1 MPPTPPPPPGPEQPI
16 TLHPLLPPGPPATA
30 QRIVESFGLHLP
42 RAAAMAVTPE
52 RARTPEG
59 AITPGGP
66 ITPAAPL
73 TPPARPRVL
82 LNMVSTIDGRATIG
96 GRSGPIGGPADRELF
111 HALRTVVDAVLV
123 GAGTARAE
131 HYRTLVREASSRTLR
146 RERGLQEQ
154 PLACIVSGRLEL
166 EADNIPLLS
175 DPQAR
180 VAILTA
186 SQASLPEARPLG
198 ETGAQVSAGGQKGGD
213 APMSAGAQI
222 DYIRAAA
229 HGHLDLPCALAQ
241 LQERFAIGTVL
252 CEGGPHLN
260 TQLLAAGLVDELFLT
275 LGPLLAGG
283 GSSSSTG
290 EALRILAGA
299 DFDPPVELDLLSVL
313 KHESHLFL
321 RYAVSAAGPLAVEAG

>member
-1 MPPTPPPPPGPEQPI
+1 MCVSKWYMPLTPPPPHGPEQPI
-16 TLHPLLPPGPPATA
+16 ALHPLLPPGPPATA
-30 QRIVESFGLHLP
+30 QQIVESFGLHLP
-42 RAAAMAVTPE
+42 RAEATVT
-52 RARTPEG
+52 T
-59 AITPGGP
+59 
-66 ITPAAPL
+66 
-73 TPPARPRVL
+73 PARPRVL

-96 GRSGPIGGPADRELF
+96 GRSGPIGGPADREMF

-131 HYRTLVREASSRTLR
+131 HYRTLVREESSRALR

-166 EADNIPLLS
+166 EADDIPLLS

-186 SQASLPEARPLG
+186 SQASLPEARPPG
-198 ETGAQVSAGGQKGGD
+198 ETGAQVSAAGGQKSGD
-213 APMSAGAQI
+213 APSSAGAQI
-222 DYIRAAA
+222 EYIRAAA
-229 HGHLDLPCALAQ
+229 HGHLDLPRALAQ
-241 LQERFAIGTVL
+241 LHERFAIGTVL

-283 GSSSSTG
+283 SGNTG

-321 RYAVSAAGPLAVEAG
+321 RYAVSAATTAAAEAG

>member
-1 MPPTPPPPPGPEQPI
+1 M
-16 TLHPLLPPGPPATA
+16 HPLLPPGPPATA

-42 RAAAMAVTPE
+42 RAG
-52 RARTPEG
+52 G
-59 AITPGGP
+59 AIT
-66 ITPAAPL
+66 APV
-73 TPPARPRVL
+73 RPRML

-96 GRSGPIGGPADRELF
+96 GRSGPIGGPADREMF
-111 HALRTVVDAVLV
+111 HALRTVVNAVLV

-131 HYRTLVREASSRTLR
+131 HYRTLVREESSRALR

-166 EADNIPLLS
+166 EADDIPLLS

-180 VAILTA
+180 VAILTS
-186 SQASLPEARPLG
+186 SQASLPEARPPR
-198 ETGAQVSAGGQKGGD
+198 ETGAQVSARAQKSGSAQKSGD
-213 APMSAGAQI
+213 APMSAGAPMSPGAQI

-229 HGHLDLPCALAQ
+229 HGHLDLPRALAQ

-283 GSSSSTG
+283 SSKTG

-299 DFDPPVELDLLSVL
+299 DFDPPVELELLSVL

-321 RYAVSAAGPLAVEAG
+321 RYAVSAAAPPAVEAV